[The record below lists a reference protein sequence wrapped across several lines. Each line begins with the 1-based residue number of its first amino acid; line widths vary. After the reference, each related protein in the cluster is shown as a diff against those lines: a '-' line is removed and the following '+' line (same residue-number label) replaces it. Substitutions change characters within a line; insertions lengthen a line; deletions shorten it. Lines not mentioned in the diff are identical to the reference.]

1 MIMKS
6 LFRILA
12 AAVVAAGPA
21 FAQEP
26 DHLGTFTDWEAA
38 TYKAPDSKVCFAY
51 SVPKKTKASRKVD
64 RGEVRFIVTNY
75 PGRKVKG
82 QVSTII
88 GYPFKEGSA
97 VKLKIDDTEFD
108 LYPVTDMAWAG
119 DNDKEIVD
127 AMKNGK
133 AMTLA
138 GTSWKGTETTD
149 SYSLDG
155 ISAAVKKIDEA
166 CK

>member
-1 MIMKS
+1 MKR
-6 LFRILA
+6 LFPILA
-12 AAVVAAGPA
+12 ALVVAAHPA
-21 FAQEP
+21 LAQEP
-26 DHLGTFTDWEAA
+26 DHLGTFDDWEAA

-51 SVPKKTKASRKVD
+51 SVPKKTKSSRKVD

-75 PGRKVKG
+75 PGRKVRG

-88 GYPFKEGSA
+88 GYPFKEGSV

-119 DNDKEIVD
+119 DNDKDIVA
-127 AMKNGK
+127 AMKAGK
-133 AMTLA
+133 TMTLD
-138 GTSWKGTETTD
+138 GVSWKGTETSD
-149 SYSLDG
+149 SYSLAG
-155 ISAAVKKIDEA
+155 ITAAVEKIDAA